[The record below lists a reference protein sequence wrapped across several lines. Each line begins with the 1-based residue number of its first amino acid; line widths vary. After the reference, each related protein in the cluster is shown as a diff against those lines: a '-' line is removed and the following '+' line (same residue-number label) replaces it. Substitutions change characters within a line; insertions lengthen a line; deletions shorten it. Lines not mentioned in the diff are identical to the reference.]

1 MKVVYIGTSSLEHI
15 TVSTLNK
22 FIFEKYVVKTKRISS
37 TFLKSWHGSFGC
49 TSAWYLKYIYRIIV
63 DGECKKRQ
71 WKLEKKPL
79 KLILFCLVSHKL
91 HLNTGIGILWMHS
104 VFPASLKICPIPDPI
119 ASFINILATGQKT
132 RLKTSKEKKISKETY
147 LFHRD
152 SFWLAHVLTRKT
164 SKQYLFKTS
173 VRTRSEFV
181 WKYIY
186 NLRLL
191 VKTCRDATR
200 FWAEIIL
207 YDFDPRENS

>member
-1 MKVVYIGTSSLEHI
+1 MQETSVE
-15 TVSTLNK
+15 T
-22 FIFEKYVVKTKRISS
+22 
-37 TFLKSWHGSFGC
+37 G
-49 TSAWYLKYIYRIIV
+49 
-63 DGECKKRQ
+63 
-71 WKLEKKPL
+71 KKPL
-79 KLILFCLVSHKL
+79 KLILFCLVSLKL

-104 VFPASLKICPIPDPI
+104 VFPASLKICPIPDSI

-132 RLKTSKEKKISKETY
+132 RKKTSKEKKISKETY
-147 LFHRD
+147 WFHQD
-152 SFWLAHVLTRKT
+152 SFRLAHVWTLTRKT
-164 SKQYLFKTS
+164 SKQYLFKTA

-200 FWAEIIL
+200 CWAEIIL